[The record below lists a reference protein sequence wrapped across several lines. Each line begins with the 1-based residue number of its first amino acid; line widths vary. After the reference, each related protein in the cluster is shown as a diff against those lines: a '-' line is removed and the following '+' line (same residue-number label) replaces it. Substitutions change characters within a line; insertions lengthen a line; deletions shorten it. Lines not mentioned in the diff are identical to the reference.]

1 MILAENNKSEYRIVM
16 AAGAG
21 EALSHAAREL
31 AKYLAMISGVSLP
44 IAEDTAPAQERE
56 IVIGKSNRPGAPC
69 GCGLKNDGYILKT
82 AGERLFILGENGRG
96 NLYGVYGLLE
106 KYLGCRFLAEGV
118 EKIPTRSRV
127 CLPEL
132 DETVIPPL
140 EYRETYWH
148 AAERFPD
155 LAIKRGFNG
164 AYYHNMEA
172 KHGGDMRYFGFA
184 HTLFSYVSP
193 DEYFDTHPEYFS
205 MVDGKRIREHAQLCL
220 TNPDVL
226 AIVIRKLRDKLAAN
240 PDATIFSIS
249 QNDWDTPCQCPECA
263 RVDAEEGSH
272 AGTLLR
278 FVNAVARDIAGD
290 YPHAII
296 DTLAYQYTRQAP
308 KITKPEPNVC
318 IRICSIECCFSH
330 PLSQC
335 NETAHFKDRT
345 RQGATFQDDMR
356 AWAKICRRMH
366 VWDYTTNYRHYLN
379 PMPNFHVLQPNIKFF
394 LENGVTGLF
403 EQGNGESPSGEF
415 GELRAYLITKLMWDP
430 DLDVSEA
437 MNDFLTGYYGRAAA
451 PIRAYIDML
460 QEHVTTQHIHVGIYC
475 SPQQGHIPEALLE
488 KAEKLFDR
496 AEALADDEDV
506 LARVQRSR
514 LQIRYVRLNI
524 TPAEDPAYG
533 PMAEAMIRD
542 LARFGITRVRE
553 WEPMEKSLE
562 KLRANTVNDNPM
574 K

>member
-1 MILAENNKSEYRIVM
+1 M
-16 AAGAG
+16 
-21 EALSHAAREL
+21 
-31 AKYLAMISGVSLP
+31 
-44 IAEDTAPAQERE
+44 
-56 IVIGKSNRPGAPC
+56 
-69 GCGLKNDGYILKT
+69 
-82 AGERLFILGENGRG
+82 
-96 NLYGVYGLLE
+96 
-106 KYLGCRFLAEGV
+106 
-118 EKIPTRSRV
+118 
-127 CLPEL
+127 
-132 DETVIPPL
+132 
-140 EYRETYWH
+140 
-148 AAERFPD
+148 
-155 LAIKRGFNG
+155 
-164 AYYHNMEA
+164 
-172 KHGGDMRYFGFA
+172 
-184 HTLFSYVSP
+184 
-193 DEYFDTHPEYFS
+193 
-205 MVDGKRIREHAQLCL
+205 
-220 TNPDVL
+220 
-226 AIVIRKLRDKLAAN
+226 
-240 PDATIFSIS
+240 
-249 QNDWDTPCQCPECA
+249 
-263 RVDAEEGSH
+263 
-272 AGTLLR
+272 
-278 FVNAVARDIAGD
+278 
-290 YPHAII
+290 
-296 DTLAYQYTRQAP
+296 
-308 KITKPEPNVC
+308 
-318 IRICSIECCFSH
+318 
-330 PLSQC
+330 
-335 NETAHFKDRT
+335 
-345 RQGATFQDDMR
+345 
-356 AWAKICRRMH
+356 
-366 VWDYTTNYRHYLN
+366 
-379 PMPNFHVLQPNIKFF
+379 LQPNIKFF